1 MGAIDNINKLL
12 GVAGEKPVTL
22 NPVNGISIDDKPI
35 NAAARSIISSAANIN
50 TPTLGVTKEDYIN
63 EIERNN
69 IVLNPY
75 LTEEELNKQRAK
87 NQSWFE
93 QTGRSLA
100 QIVGNEVV
108 LGSLLGFTNM
118 YDVAATAV
126 KEIAADI
133 SGEENINDF
142 TSAASLALE
151 QAQDRMKERLA
162 IYREN
167 PNQSFDLGDF
177 AWWADNFVTV
187 GSTLSLLIPTM
198 ATTRGVSTLSK
209 LSKYN
214 KLVKAGKTATAI
226 SRDMDKASK
235 LSRSLAMGAHNLG
248 WSKYPTSLAKTL
260 DAAGSIGTNAVLQ
273 RTLENWQEAREVY
286 KATYDDALSK
296 LNEMS
301 SEEMNSF
308 LERNKEIFYNKDNTP
323 KFKNNE
329 ELAGLI
335 AEKSGYKTFA
345 TDYAMLLMDIPQF
358 AGINSLWRGLATK
371 KATNALRIANKNAI
385 KGISTDLSSGVQK
398 GVITEAGKRIIDGV
412 DDKLIKNN
420 FFNRVKEGLK
430 HPGSLFT
437 SLEITEGIEE
447 GYQGIM
453 SEKGKEVAEFIF
465 NPNTDKR
472 SLESYLSDPTIWEQ
486 AFWGMMGGI
495 AFKAGGTALGN
506 LERKITSSINKK
518 NMSEEDFAK
527 TQLTEEKLREL
538 EIAGRYDTMM
548 DLQSKLNLINEGKNP
563 FKMSE
568 DGKDYAPIEEGQQD
582 ALKASVVNNFLTKLT
597 LDATDNGNFDLL
609 VDFVSSQE
617 FTRYLKDVGIY
628 DEVSTKFNNTLIENM
643 KAIKETYQQ
652 ELHKGLEYDDID
664 NPYLINMLARLNTRK
679 RLTVQDLDSE
689 LNAIQRELN
698 VDLNYENEAQRQ
710 YHLKVLNQIEKR
722 LETIIKGFN
731 DNAISREAYEQY
743 IKDFREE
750 LNILY
755 SEIGVYQS
763 EEYRNESDPIE
774 SIKNIKETL
783 TKRKEENPDSY
794 VQDETNK
801 PTAEQVILL
810 QKKLNTK
817 WQRAKEDA
825 SIAKLD
831 AQWRRDYERLE
842 RSVVEEVKK
851 RYANAKEKLSN
862 FIKKSED
869 VYQAVK
875 DLMTGNFNNEEIQE
889 ALDLIKIGY
898 HGTINYWSEILED
911 AQVETIVRAQR
922 VVADNTNVVDGNIV
936 EEESDDSGLEEEIE
950 GLTTPTTSTGEIVLT
965 LVDNWDEVILT
976 PLANPDVKSP
986 TPPELETGF
995 TPTPP
1000 HVEREM
1006 PELNDPTPPKFDDT
1020 IPNVKVDLINELQYK
1035 VNRYILDNVRGNVGI
1050 YINDLLEHGE
1060 LERESYNNLY
1070 QLIKENVLGT
1080 ETAYSEEDIA
1090 KIIKGGIRSFIS
1102 TKKGIK
1108 EIRGLDSTQEI
1119 RLLKVLGEDTSLASE
1134 FDTINILPLEE
1145 RTNAVFDAIKFYL
1158 INSGIDVESSL
1169 DNVGEIDIV
1178 DLFKDIVASR
1188 PDISYVELLNIYR
1201 MLSPYISN
1209 GIKGEINGTQV
1220 HFKFNNQSK
1229 AIYKGNFDTFLFNE
1243 ISNFGLS
1250 KQKVLNTLSMESPR
1264 YRRGWGGQEILE
1276 KIKNGE
1282 IQNPKLSIQEDP
1294 HYTNTLSVRYYDPT
1308 ENEWI
1313 EVGRISRVKKIV
1325 NEDGSVITKNIHST
1339 GLQITFVEDGGNV
1352 DTNFDELFTQFHLAQ
1367 IGENN
1372 GYHILLDYILK
1383 YDNGVQFTDR
1393 DFHILMQL
1401 PEIKRL
1407 YEEGHEEE
1415 RLNKNSFERTKG
1427 GFVLDFSGFDLNE
1440 RPNEG
1445 SLSQQAEKII
1455 SYITQV
1461 LIDQDGNRDFN
1472 DIYGHWKAFSSYVKS
1487 ANEQVYETQDRLAK
1501 GEDVEVEIVIDT
1513 ISTPNMLEES
1523 VGVSE
1528 TFKADEHAK
1537 YPIFVVQDGIG
1548 TTENGTVVNSSH
1560 KFNGMIGVKLHPTE
1574 DITTYLETT
1583 KVKDSKSAIIEDL
1596 RAEIKSIIKGYL
1608 ENEQGYSFDEV
1619 ATKLTK
1625 LLSGDTKNKL
1635 FSNIKVQVS
1644 NGFIKI
1650 SRYVNLSE
1658 ESADA
1663 ADVIIAFD
1671 KYSSRSRRE
1680 KAKDPNAR
1688 VLENHGV
1695 LNRKAGEQKGLFFQT
1710 YDESFADSVV
1720 NEILEHIKFNFSK
1733 MAFGNDEI
1741 TKEKN
1746 PYFYKEDG
1754 KIVVEIGGNKRVY
1767 DSYAHFIYSENAAR
1781 TYVGR
1786 DENGNILTGE
1796 TISLSKGT
1804 PIIIKE
1810 GPKTAP
1816 KTTKKVDTLNGL
1828 FNKAKNRKNK
1838 NIKTRELLEAA
1849 GINSST
1855 IDMILNEIDGMGMV
1869 DGEIY
1874 LMSKEQKKNHPN
1886 AYFIY
1891 NKDTKLIYI
1900 NPDKFKFTDTNKDV
1914 RVELIRSLIHEKF
1927 HKILNLAEEA
1937 NPLKKKEVV
1946 NELINTYTKFVESLN
1961 EQKDTNP
1968 LAKTILSGFAD
1979 FIDKYQVKD
1988 GTVYINGKKANKE
2001 VIDNF
2006 VEEWLVE
2013 SLTQPAILQ
2022 YNNQVEYGDADVSKI
2037 DAKSKS
2043 IFQRI
2048 IDAIINLYTI
2058 IAKSFGK
2065 QTFKIKNNTILAKQ
2079 YMLLSNELGNTI
2091 KKEETKEIEQKFV
2104 VPNTEKTG
2112 EEGKPI
2118 IPEAPSSSP
2127 VEGNT
2132 SAEIT
2137 EETKQRIERA
2147 RNRREIKRIKL
2158 DEELES
2164 SYSLIDY
2171 GAETIEESKL
2181 QESVINDNI
2190 NTSGAVTMNNVSEF
2204 MDLFSEEEKLKLA
2217 DLKANNKLNY
2227 VCQ

>member
-1 MGAIDNINKLL
+1 MDISIKLSDI
-12 GVAGEKPVTL
+12 GVAEDNSSALPDI
-22 NPVNGISIDDKPI
+22 NGIKISDKII
-35 NAAARSIISSAANIN
+35 NANDEKNKFKNILN
-50 TPTLGVTKEDYIN
+50 ITLSDASQNIFTIESDTYDKELKRNEVYLNKYI
-63 EIERNN
+63 
-69 IVLNPY
+69 
-75 LTEEELNKQRAK
+75 TEEELNKQRAK
-87 NQSWFE
+87 NQSWIE
-93 QTGRSLA
+93 QAGRSLA
-100 QIVGNEVV
+100 QIIGNEVI

-118 YDVAATAV
+118 FDAAITGV
-126 KEIAADI
+126 KELG
-133 SGEENINDF
+133 SNLTNGESINDF
-142 TSAASLALE
+142 TSGASLALE

-167 PNQSFDLGDF
+167 PNQSFNLGDF

-235 LSRSLAMGAHNLG
+235 LSRTLAMGAHNLG

-260 DAAGSIGTNAVLQ
+260 DAAASIGANAVLQ

-286 KATYDDALSK
+286 KATYEDALGK
-296 LNEMS
+296 LNEMN

-308 LERNKEIFYNKDNTP
+308 LTRNKEVFYNKDGSA

-358 AGINSLWRGLATK
+358 AGINSLWRGLANK
-371 KATNALRIANKNAI
+371 KITNSLRIANKNAI
-385 KGISTDLSSGVQK
+385 RGISSELSAGVEK
-398 GVITEAGKRIIDGV
+398 GALTEAGKRIIDGI

-420 FFNRVKEGLK
+420 FINRIKEGLK
-430 HPGSLFT
+430 HPGSIFT

-518 NMSEEDFAK
+518 NMSEEDFAR

-548 DLQSKLNLINEGKNP
+548 DLQAKLNLINEGKNP

-582 ALKASVVNNFLTKLT
+582 ALKASVVNNFITKLT

-617 FTRYLKDVGIY
+617 FTKYLKDIGIY

-643 KAIKETYQQ
+643 KAIRETYQQ

-689 LNAIQRELN
+689 LNAIQKELN

-710 YHLKVLNQIEKR
+710 YHFKVLDQIEKR
-722 LETIIKGFN
+722 LDAIIKGFN

-774 SIKNIKETL
+774 SIKSIKEIL

-801 PTAEQVILL
+801 PTAEQLILL
-810 QKKLNTK
+810 QKKLNTQ
-817 WQRAKEDA
+817 WQRAKEYA

-851 RYANAKEKLSN
+851 RYENAKEKLSN
-862 FIKKSED
+862 FIKESED
-869 VYQAVK
+869 VDKAVE

-898 HGTINYWSEILED
+898 HGTANYWSEILED
-911 AQVETIVRAQR
+911 AQIEAITRAQR
-922 VVADNTNVVDGNIV
+922 VVADSTNVVDGNVV
-936 EEESDDSGLEEEIE
+936 EEESDDSGLEDEIE
-950 GLTTPTTSTGEIVLT
+950 GLTTPPPSTGEV
-965 LVDNWDEVILT
+965 VPT
-976 PLANPDVKSP
+976 PPAEPDIESP
-986 TPPELETGF
+986 TPPKLESGF

-1000 HVEREM
+1000 PVEREM
-1006 PELNDPTPPKFDDT
+1006 PELNDPTPPKLDDT
-1020 IPNVKVDLINELQYK
+1020 IPNVRVDLINELQYK
-1035 VNRYILDNVRGNVGI
+1035 VNRYILDNLKGDVGI

-1060 LERESYNNLY
+1060 LDRESYNNLY
-1070 QLIKENVLGT
+1070 QLIKENVLAG
-1080 ETAYSEEDIA
+1080 ETSYSEEDIA

-1108 EIRGLDSTQEI
+1108 EIRGLDSSQEI
-1119 RLLKVLGEDTSLASE
+1119 RLLRVLGEDSSLASE
-1134 FDTINILPLEE
+1134 FDTINILPIEE
-1145 RTNAVFDAIKFYL
+1145 RTNAVFDAIKYYL
-1158 INSGIDVESSL
+1158 INSGVNIESSL
-1169 DNVGEIDIV
+1169 NNIGEIDIV
-1178 DLFKDIVASR
+1178 DLFKDIVQSR
-1188 PDISYVELLNIYR
+1188 PNISYVELLNIYR

-1209 GIKGEINGTQV
+1209 GIKGEINGIKV

-1229 AIYKGNFDTFLFNE
+1229 AIYKGNFDTFLFNK
-1243 ISNFGLS
+1243 ISNFGLT
-1250 KQKVLNTLSMESPR
+1250 KQKVLNTLSMESPK

-1282 IQNPKLSIQEDP
+1282 IQNPKLSVQEDP
-1294 HYTNTLSVRYYDPT
+1294 HYTNTLSIRYFDDK

-1313 EVGRISRVKKIV
+1313 EIGRISRVKKII
-1325 NEDGSVITKNIHST
+1325 NEDGSVITKNIHSN
-1339 GLQITFVEDGGNV
+1339 GLQITFIEDGQNI
-1352 DTNFDELFTQFHLAQ
+1352 DTNFDDLFTQIHLAQ

-1372 GYHILLDYILK
+1372 GYLTILALILK
-1383 YDNGVQFTDR
+1383 YDNGIAFTEQ
-1393 DFHILMQL
+1393 DFHNLMQL

-1427 GFVLDFSGFDLNE
+1427 GFVLDFSGFDLNDK
-1440 RPNEG
+1440 PNEG
-1445 SLSQQAEKII
+1445 SLAQQAEKII
-1455 SYITQV
+1455 SYIAQV

-1487 ANEQVYETQDRLAK
+1487 ANEQVYETQERLAK
-1501 GEDVEVEIVIDT
+1501 GENVEVEIIIDT
-1513 ISTPNMLEES
+1513 ISAPNMLEES

-1528 TFKADEHAK
+1528 TFKADEYAK

-1548 TTENGTVVNSSH
+1548 TTENGTIVNSSH

-1583 KVKDSKSAIIEDL
+1583 KVKDSNSGIIEDL
-1596 RAEIKSIIKGYL
+1596 RKEIKSIIKGYL

-1619 ATKLTK
+1619 AAKITK

-1658 ESADA
+1658 ESVEAADA
-1663 ADVIIAFD
+1663 IIAFD
-1671 KYSSRSRRE
+1671 KYSSKAKRE

-1695 LNRKAGEQKGLFFQT
+1695 FNRKRGSFLQT
-1710 YDESFADSVV
+1710 YDEAFADAVV
-1720 NEILEHIKFNFSK
+1720 DEILEHIKFNFSK
-1733 MAFGNDEI
+1733 MTFANDEI

-1746 PYFYKEDG
+1746 PYFYKENG

-1767 DSYAHFIYSENAAR
+1767 DSYAQFLYSENAAR
-1781 TYVGR
+1781 TYVAK
-1786 DENGNILTGE
+1786 DENGNILTGQ
-1796 TISLSKGT
+1796 TISSSKGT

-1810 GPKTAP
+1810 AP
-1816 KTTKKVDTLNGL
+1816 KSAPKITNKINTLNGL

-1849 GINSST
+1849 GLSNSI
-1855 IDMILNEIDGMGMV
+1855 IDMVLTEIDGIGMI

-1874 LMSKEQKKNHPN
+1874 LMSKKQKEEHPS
-1886 AYFIY
+1886 AYFVY
-1891 NKDTKLIYI
+1891 NSDTKSIYI
-1900 NPDKFKFTDTNKDV
+1900 NPNKFKFTDANKDF
-1914 RVELIRSLIHEKF
+1914 RIELIRGLIHDKF
-1927 HKILNLAEEA
+1927 HKTLDLAEEA

-1946 NELINTYTKFVESLN
+1946 NELINTYVKFVESLN

-1968 LAKTILSGFAD
+1968 LAKTILSRFAD

-2001 VIDNF
+2001 AIDNF

-2065 QTFKIKNNTILAKQ
+2065 QTLKIKNNTILAKQ

-2091 KKEETKEIEQKFV
+2091 KKEETKDIEQKPV

-2118 IPEAPSSSP
+2118 IPEAPSGSP
-2127 VEGNT
+2127 VEGNAST
-2132 SAEIT
+2132 EIT
-2137 EETKQRIERA
+2137 QETKERITKA

-2158 DEELES
+2158 GEELES
-2164 SYSLIDY
+2164 AYGVIDY
-2171 GAETIEESKL
+2171 GTETIEESKL
-2181 QESVINDNI
+2181 QESVINDNV
-2190 NTSGAVTMNNVSEF
+2190 NTSGAVTMNDVSKF
-2204 MDLFSEEEKLKLA
+2204 MDLFSEDEKLKLA
-2217 DLKANNKLNY
+2217 NLKENNGLNY

>member
-1 MGAIDNINKLL
+1 MDFNINIDKVLE
-12 GVAGEKPVTL
+12 VADNSSAT
-22 NPVNGISIDDKPI
+22 SKPI
-35 NAAARSIISSAANIN
+35 NGIDVSDKNITATSN
-50 TPTLGVTKEDYIN
+50 PIVEATFRGIGNVYSENKEDYIK

-69 IVLNPY
+69 VIRNRY
-75 LTEEELNKQRAK
+75 TTEEELNLLRAK
-87 NQSWFE
+87 NQSWLE

-108 LGSLLGFTNM
+108 LGSLLGFTNI

-126 KEIAADI
+126 KELAADAR
-133 SGEENINDF
+133 GEENINDF

-151 QAQDRMKERLA
+151 QAQDKMKERLA

-167 PNQSFDLGDF
+167 PNQSFDIGDF

-198 ATTRGVSTLSK
+198 ATTKGISTLGK
-209 LSKYN
+209 LAKHN
-214 KLVKAGKTATAI
+214 KLVKAGKSATAI

-235 LSRSLAMGAHNLG
+235 LSRSLAMGARDLG
-248 WSKYPTSLAKTL
+248 WNKYPASLAKTL
-260 DAAGSIGTNAVLQ
+260 DAAASIGANAVLQ
-273 RTLENWQEAREVY
+273 RTLESWQESREVY
-286 KATYDDALSK
+286 KATYDDALNK
-296 LNEMS
+296 LNQMN
-301 SEEMNSF
+301 SEEMDSF
-308 LERNKEIFYNKDNTP
+308 LTRNKEVFYNEDGTA

-345 TDYAMLLMDIPQF
+345 TDYVMLLMDIPQF

-398 GVITEAGKRIIDGV
+398 GVVTEAGKRIIDGV

-420 FFNRVKEGLK
+420 FFNRIKEGLK
-430 HPGSLFT
+430 HPGSIFT
-437 SLEITEGIEE
+437 NLELTEGIEE

-453 SEKGKEVAEFIF
+453 SEKGKEVADFIF
-465 NPNTDKR
+465 DPNTDKR

-486 AFWGMMGGI
+486 AFWGIMGGI

-506 LERKITSSINKK
+506 LERKITGSINKK

-527 TQLTEEKLREL
+527 TQITEEKLREL
-538 EIAGRYDTMM
+538 EIVGRYDTMM
-548 DLQSKLNLINEGKNP
+548 DLKSKLDLINEGKNP
-563 FKMSE
+563 FKMAE
-568 DGKDYAPIEEGQQD
+568 DGKDYAAIEEGQQD
-582 ALKASVVNNFLTKLT
+582 AVRAAVVNNFLTKLT

-617 FTRYLKDVGIY
+617 FTKYLKDIGIY

-643 KAIKETYQQ
+643 KSIRETYQQ

-679 RLTVQDLDSE
+679 KLTVQDLNSE
-689 LNAIQRELN
+689 LNAIAKELN

-710 YHLKVLNQIEKR
+710 YHLKVLEQIEKR
-722 LETIIKGFN
+722 LNAIIKGFN
-731 DNAISREAYEQY
+731 DNHISREGYEQY

-755 SEIGVYQS
+755 SEIGVYQT
-763 EEYRNESDPIE
+763 EEYRNESDPLK
-774 SIKNIKETL
+774 SIKDIKEIL

-794 VQDETNK
+794 KQDETNK
-801 PTAEQVILL
+801 PTAEQLILL
-810 QKKLNTK
+810 QKKLNTQ
-817 WQRAKEDA
+817 WQRAKEDG

-851 RYANAKEKLSN
+851 RYDNAKEKLSN
-862 FIKKSED
+862 FIKESED
-869 VYQAVK
+869 VDKAVE
-875 DLMTGNFNNEEIQE
+875 DLMTGNFDNKEIQE

-898 HGTINYWSEILED
+898 HGTANYWSEILDD
-911 AQVETIVRAQR
+911 AQAEAIIRAQR
-922 VVADNTNVVDGNIV
+922 VVADATNVVDGRLV
-936 EEESDDSGLEEEIE
+936 KDTSDDSGLEDEIE
-950 GLTTPTTSTGEIVLT
+950 GLTNPPSTGEIT
-965 LVDNWDEVILT
+965 PTTPAEPEV
-976 PLANPDVKSP
+976 KP
-986 TPPELETGF
+986 TVPPELESGL

-1000 HVEREM
+1000 PVEREM
-1006 PELNDPTPPKFDDT
+1006 PELSDPTPPKVDTT
-1020 IPNVKVDLINELQYK
+1020 IPNVNVNLINELQYK
-1035 VNRYILDNVRGNVGI
+1035 VNRYILDNLKTDVGI

-1060 LERESYNNLY
+1060 LDRESYNNLY
-1070 QLIKENVLGT
+1070 QLIKENVLAG
-1080 ETAYSEEDIA
+1080 ETTYSEEDIA
-1090 KIIKGGIRSFIS
+1090 KIIKGGIRAFIS

-1108 EIRGLDSTQEI
+1108 EIKGLDSTQEI
-1119 RLLKVLGEDTSLASE
+1119 KLIKALGENTDLASE
-1134 FDTINILPLEE
+1134 FDTINILPIEE
-1145 RTNAVFDAIKFYL
+1145 RPNAVFDAIKYYL
-1158 INSGIDVESSL
+1158 INSGIDIENSL
-1169 DNVGEIDIV
+1169 NNIGEIDIV
-1178 DLFKDIVASR
+1178 DLFKDIIKSR
-1188 PDISYVELLNIYR
+1188 PNISYIELLNIYR

-1209 GIKGEINGTQV
+1209 GIKGEINGTKV

-1229 AIYKGNFDTFLFNE
+1229 AIYKGNFDTFLFNK
-1243 ISNFGLS
+1243 ISNFGLT
-1250 KQKVLNTLSMESPR
+1250 KQKVLNTLSMETPR

-1294 HYTNTLSVRYYDPT
+1294 RYTNTLSIRFYDEK
-1308 ENEWI
+1308 ENEWVEI
-1313 EVGRISRVKKIV
+1313 GRISRVKKIV
-1325 NEDGSVITKNIHST
+1325 NEDGSTIIKNIHST
-1339 GLQITFVEDGGNV
+1339 GLQITFTEDGQDI
-1352 DTNFDELFTQFHLAQ
+1352 DTNFDELFTQLHLAQ

-1372 GYHILLDYILK
+1372 GYDTILRLIDK
-1383 YDNGVQFTDR
+1383 YDNGVQFTEQ
-1393 DFHILMQL
+1393 DFNDLMSL
-1401 PEIKRL
+1401 SEIKRL
-1407 YEEGHEEE
+1407 YDEGHEEQ
-1415 RLNKNSFERTKG
+1415 RLNVNSFERTKG
-1427 GFVLDFSGFDLNE
+1427 GFVLDFFKFDLNG
-1440 RPNEG
+1440 RPDEG
-1445 SLSQQAEKII
+1445 SKSYQAEKII
-1455 SYITQV
+1455 SYIAQV
-1461 LIDQDGNRDFN
+1461 LVDPDGNRNFE
-1472 DIYGHWKAFSSYVKS
+1472 DIYGHWKAYSSYVKS
-1487 ANEQVYETQDRLAK
+1487 ANEQVYETQERLAK
-1501 GEDVEVEIVIDT
+1501 GENVEVEIVIDT
-1513 ISTPNMLEES
+1513 ISAPNMLEES

-1548 TTENGTVVNSSH
+1548 TTENGMIVNSSH
-1560 KFNGMIGVKLHPTE
+1560 KFNGMIGIKLHPTE

-1583 KVKDSKSAIIEDL
+1583 RVKDSNSGIIEDL
-1596 RAEIKSIIKGYL
+1596 RTEIKSIIKGYL

-1619 ATKLTK
+1619 AAKLTR
-1625 LLSGDTKNKL
+1625 LLSGDVKNKL
-1635 FSNIKVQVS
+1635 FSNIKVHVS

-1658 ESADA
+1658 ESAES

-1671 KYSSRSRRE
+1671 KYSSKSRRE
-1680 KAKDPNAR
+1680 KAKDPNAK

-1695 LNRKAGEQKGLFFQT
+1695 LNRKAGDKKGSFFQT
-1710 YDESFADSVV
+1710 YDEGFADSVV

-1733 MAFGNDEI
+1733 MAFGNDEV
-1741 TKEKN
+1741 TKEKS
-1746 PYFYKEDG
+1746 PYFYKENG

-1767 DSYAHFIYSENAAR
+1767 DSYAQFLYSENAAK
-1781 TYVGR
+1781 TYIAR
-1786 DENGNILTGE
+1786 DENGNILTGQ
-1796 TISLSKGT
+1796 TITSSKGT

-1810 GPKTAP
+1810 GPKATP
-1816 KTTKKVDTLNGL
+1816 KTTNKVNTLDGL

-1849 GINSST
+1849 GLNSSI
-1855 IDMILNEIDGMGMV
+1855 IDIILNEIDGIGMV

-1900 NPDKFKFTDTNKDV
+1900 NPDKFKFTDVNKDI

-1927 HKILNLAEEA
+1927 HKTLNLAEEA
-1937 NPLKKKEVV
+1937 NPIKKKEIV
-1946 NELINTYTKFVESLN
+1946 NELLNTYIKFVESLN

-1968 LAKTILSGFAD
+1968 LAAAISSQFSA
-1979 FIDKYQVKD
+1979 FINKYKVKD
-1988 GTVYINGKKANKE
+1988 GELYINDKKANKE
-2001 VIDNF
+2001 VLDDF
-2006 VEEWLVE
+2006 VEEWLIE

-2022 YNNQVEYGDADVSKI
+2022 YNNQVEYGDADISKI
-2037 DAKSKS
+2037 DGKSKS
-2043 IFQRI
+2043 IFQKI
-2048 IDAIINLYTI
+2048 IDAIINLYTL

-2079 YMLLSNELGNTI
+2079 YVLLSNELGNTI
-2091 KKEETKEIEQKFV
+2091 KKETVKEVEQKPV
-2104 VPNTEKTG
+2104 IKNTEKTG
-2112 EEGKPI
+2112 EEAKPI
-2118 IPEAPSSSP
+2118 IPEAPNGSP
-2127 VEGNT
+2127 VEGNA

-2137 EETKQRIERA
+2137 QETKERIAKA

-2158 DEELES
+2158 SEELES
-2164 SYSLIDY
+2164 VYGFIDY
-2171 GAETIEESKL
+2171 GTETIEESKL
-2181 QESVINDNI
+2181 QESVINDNV

-2204 MDLFSEEEKLKLA
+2204 MDLFSEDEKLKLA
-2217 DLKANNKLNY
+2217 NLKANNGLNY